1 MKKSLFQAVP
11 KPLISDSITNEI
23 EKAIV
28 KGILKPGQKLFLN
41 ELAAQFQVSQ
51 IPVREALNRLA
62 AMGLIL
68 RRPNQG
74 TFVVEFSLDEL
85 EAILEVRDAS
95 EGLAVRLAAARAT
108 SEDIQHLRK
117 LIAQMDK
124 AASAENM
131 IQLCEVDIQFHR
143 TLWACARNP
152 FLEKTLAALILPMFG
167 FNMASHLPQ
176 IELATYARK
185 HESIVDAIA
194 KGDGD
199 LAEKQIVILS
209 DDTRNVIA
217 QERQN
222 AMAGSSATAHSPK
235 SQQRWESERP

>member
-1 MKKSLFQAVP
+1 MRESLFQAVP
-11 KPLISDSITNEI
+11 KPLISDSITNAI

-41 ELAAQFQVSQ
+41 ELASQFQVSQ

-62 AMGLIL
+62 AMGLII
-68 RRPNQG
+68 RKPNQG

-95 EGLAVRLAAARAT
+95 EGLAVRLAAERAT
-108 SEDIQHLRK
+108 QEDIHNLHK
-117 LIAQMDK
+117 LIAQMEK

-131 IQLCEVDIQFHR
+131 IQLCEVDIMFHR
-143 TLWACARNP
+143 TLWACTRNP
-152 FLEKTLAALILPMFG
+152 FLEKSLEALILPMFG

-176 IELATYARK
+176 IELASYARK
-185 HESIVDAIA
+185 HERIVDAVA

-209 DDTRNVIA
+209 DDTRKVIA
-217 QERQN
+217 QRRVNQ
-222 AMAGSSATAHSPK
+222 MADTSAAADPR
-235 SQQRWESERP
+235 SQQRWEPEPPQ